1 MTTKNSTTKKLTLD
15 QVYQLAFDTLKNAG
29 ASDAA
34 ADAVAKSTRSAERD
48 GISSHGLMY
57 IPIYAEHLRCGKVST
72 TAEPQVSQPT
82 SSAVVVDAQSGF
94 AHTAIAAGFPK
105 LIEAAKAQGIAVMTV
120 KNSYNCGV
128 LAYHTEQLAE
138 AGLVGLGFTN
148 APASIAPIGG
158 QKPVIGTNPFS
169 LATPDGNGS
178 FSMLIDQ
185 SASVVAKSEVVK
197 RHNAGKSIPEGWTL
211 DTNGN
216 PTTDPAEGLKGSMVP
231 SGGYK
236 GVGVGLMVEVMA
248 AALSG
253 AVLGINA
260 SPFAGTAGGPP
271 NTGQLFIAMSPE
283 KLSGQQFYDAM
294 QGLLTAIS
302 EQDGA
307 HIHGTK
313 RLNQRAEHDA
323 NGVEVGEALLEKIA
337 NA

>member
-1 MTTKNSTTKKLTLD
+1 MTTKNLTLD
-15 QVYQLAFDTLKNAG
+15 QVYQLAFDALKNAG
-29 ASDAA
+29 ASAAA

-72 TAEPQVSQPT
+72 TAEPQVSQST
-82 SSAVVVDAQSGF
+82 LSAVSVDAQSGF
-94 AHTAIAAGFPK
+94 AHTAIAAGFPQ
-105 LIEAAKAQGIAVMTV
+105 LIAAAKAQGIAVMTV

-158 QKPVIGTNPFS
+158 NKPVVGTNPFS
-169 LATPDGNGS
+169 LATPDGKGG
-178 FSMLIDQ
+178 FSLLIDQ
-185 SASVVAKSEVVK
+185 SSSVIAKSEIVK
-197 RHNAGKSIPEGWTL
+197 RNNAGETIPEGWAL
-211 DTNGN
+211 DANGN
-216 PTTDPAEGLKGSMVP
+216 PTTNPEQGLKGSMVP

-271 NTGQLFIAMSPE
+271 NTGQLFIAINPE

-294 QGLLTAIS
+294 QSLLGAIT
-302 EQDGA
+302 EQEGT
-307 HIHGTK
+307 HVHGTSRLKK
-313 RLNQRAEHDA
+313 RLKNDA
-323 NGVEVGEALLEKIA
+323 DGIEVDATLFERIA
-337 NA
+337 KA